1 MITLSQGKTY
11 DYVIQGVFTII
22 LGIILFFWHPL
33 FGLFIVAG
41 TAMILLASG
50 VQIDTKNNT
59 VRKYFSVGFIY
70 IGKWK
75 RLENISKITLKYNS
89 QKGTTYRPIFLS
101 KDAASLRTYD
111 LVFSEPKKSNYVF
124 FEFIDYKTATKALE
138 ELSKITPCEIE
149 NQIHAHRLEQQKRR
163 RRR

>member
-22 LGIILFFWHPL
+22 LGILLFFWHPL
-33 FGLFIVAG
+33 FALFIVVG
-41 TAMILLASG
+41 IAMILLASG
-50 VQIDTKNNT
+50 IQIDTKNNM

-75 RLENISKITLKYNS
+75 RLENISKISLKYNS
-89 QKGTTYRPIFLS
+89 HKGTTYRPIYLS
-101 KDAASLRTYD
+101 KAPTILRTYD
-111 LVFSEPKKSNYVF
+111 LVLTDNWKISKVL
-124 FEFIDYKTATKALE
+124 FEFTDYKIATKTLE
-138 ELSKITPCEIE
+138 ELSKNTTCEIE